1 MQLNVV
7 MEERT
12 TVNGGNGGSTYQSK
26 TYQCHL
32 ELYFNDKTIEPLVS
46 NGLGKSK
53 KEARK
58 VGVRH
63 LVTLLIQN
71 GLIRMGLKDKSFLKS
86 KRLSIEEKAKEIIK
100 DILQEAK
107 VDSSLEERNK
117 RLKKEIK
124 RLSKRMQEALKE
136 ENLIEACQH
145 FCQIIC
151 NKAPD
156 WNEVAQIWGYAISQ
170 KNIKFVRI
178 ILDLIQYK
186 RVNKD
191 MTEELVDE
199 SLTVDNNEVS
209 NSDKKE
215 EMFSKLNSI
224 YGFRRVRCQNPY
236 DIIVKCLH
244 KGQAE
249 L

>member
-1 MQLNVV
+1 VV
-7 MEERT
+7 TEERI
-12 TVNGGNGGSTYQSK
+12 TVNGGSGGTTYQSK

-32 ELYFNDKTIEPLVS
+32 ELYFGDKTLEPLVS

-71 GLIRMGLKDKSFLKS
+71 GLIRLGLKDKSFLKV
-86 KRLSIEEKAKEIIK
+86 KRPTLEEKARELIKEST
-100 DILQEAK
+100 QETK
-107 VDSSLEERNK
+107 VDASLEERNK

-124 RLSKRMQEALKE
+124 RISKRMQESLKE
-136 ENLIEACQH
+136 ENLIDACHH

-151 NKAPD
+151 NKVPD
-156 WNEVAQIWGYAISQ
+156 WNEVAQIWGYAIAQ
-170 KNIKFVRI
+170 KKIKFVRI

-186 RVNKD
+186 RVNNDMADDLGDDSLPVDDKD
-191 MTEELVDE
+191 A
-199 SLTVDNNEVS
+199 SS
-209 NSDKKE
+209 SDKKA
-215 EMFSKLNSI
+215 EMYHKVNTI
-224 YGFRRVRCQNPY
+224 YGFHRVRCQNPY
-236 DIIVKCLH
+236 DIIVMEDH
-244 KGQAE
+244 PGQAE